1 MTMDDGARVYVRVW
15 TAREAAGAESGE
27 DAPAAGTAR
36 GVLQIAHGMAEHIGR
51 YEEFAEYL
59 AERGFH
65 VVGSDHRGHGR
76 TGERAGLLGH
86 FADED
91 GFERVV
97 DDLRAVNDWIAGRWP
112 GLPRFL
118 MGHSMG
124 SLLARR
130 YMQRFGD
137 TIDGAVLMGTPGHPG
152 FIGKFGRW
160 VSKLEVRRRGLRKPN
175 PFLDRVA
182 FFGNNKR
189 IPNPKTDYDYL
200 TRDEEA
206 VAQYL
211 ADPLC
216 GWTATSGFF
225 VDLLTGLLIV
235 HEDDEV
241 GKIPKEMPVLF
252 VNGSED
258 PIGDYGKGVAGII
271 AQFRRHGIRDVES
284 ILFEGARHEPLHEIN
299 KEEAYE
305 AIREWLERKA
315 AS

>member
-1 MTMDDGARVYVRVW
+1 
-15 TAREAAGAESGE
+15 
-27 DAPAAGTAR
+27 
-36 GVLQIAHGMAEHIGR
+36 GR
-51 YEEFAEYL
+51 
-59 AERGFH
+59 R
-65 VVGSDHRGHGR
+65 R
-76 TGERAGLLGH
+76 
-86 FADED
+86 
-91 GFERVV
+91 
-97 DDLRAVNDWIAGRWP
+97 P
-112 GLPRFL
+112 GLRP
-118 MGHSMG
+118 GV
-124 SLLARR
+124 
-130 YMQRFGD
+130 
-137 TIDGAVLMGTPGHPG
+137 DGPGG
-152 FIGKFGRW
+152 
-160 VSKLEVRRRGLRKPN
+160 RRRGIGRGCPGGGYGPGRAADRARHGRAHRPLRGVCRVFGRARISRGRQRP
-175 PFLDRVA
+175 PGPRTHRGAGGPPGPLCGRGRLRAGRGRPEGRQRLDRRALARLAALSHGPQHGVFA
-182 FFGNNKR
+182 GPPLHAALRRHHRRRRLDGHAGPSGLYRQVRALGVEAGGPETGSAQTESVPGPRGVFR
-189 IPNPKTDYDYL
+189 QQQADSNPKTDYDYL

-271 AQFRRHGIRDVES
+271 AQFRRHDIRDVES